1 MNLKSLPIETIEKIM
16 DNLTVDISFV
26 DANDTVKYFNSPK
39 RGRIFPRTKMDIGR
53 KVQNCHPK
61 KSLDMVNKIL
71 DDFKAGKREGCPFWL
86 QLGDKFIYINYFPVR
101 DNEGNYLGTLE
112 VTQDI
117 TELRKLEGQKRLLD
131 D

>member
-26 DANDTVKYFNSPK
+26 DASDTVKYFNSPK

-71 DDFKAGKREGCPFWL
+71 DDFKAGKREDAPFWL
-86 QLGDKFIYINYFPVR
+86 QLGDRFIYINYFPVR
-101 DNEGNYLGTLE
+101 DDEGNYLGTLE
-112 VTQDI
+112 VSQDL
-117 TELRKLEGQKRLLD
+117 TELRKLKGQKRLLD
-131 D
+131 E